1 MANLRLL
8 LQSDEPIL
16 ALAPMQDVTDLRF
29 MRLISG
35 YGNADVYFT
44 EYFRVLP
51 ESRLDPQILASITQ
65 NPTGRP
71 VIAQMIGNDIAALV
85 RTARELQQHP
95 VAAIDLNL
103 GCPVPIVYRKCA
115 GGGLLRDPDRI
126 DRILGA
132 LREAIAIPFTV
143 KTRIGFDDT
152 AVFDELLPIFARHSL
167 DLLTVHARTVKEMY
181 RSAPR
186 YDFIARAVAAMPCP
200 VLANGNIYSADK
212 ADEVLAL
219 TGARGLMIGRGV
231 IRNPWL
237 FRQIREQR
245 RGEPVFRPTG
255 RDVLEYVHALYEA
268 VSTPGIRESAQINNM
283 KKYMNFIG
291 LGVEPTGEFLHQ
303 IRRATTRAEFFTLC
317 RAVPRSRRADAARAL
332 PDRVEADGRHG
343 RRDALTADQGGSA
356 RSVGDDKQVSASPT
370 LFPGIERGALDPPFS
385 ILAASATAS
394 RWVKAGV
401 NGDVGGTRVSGGG
414 VTRDIG
420 GREGVTRGVGFGPWP
435 QFAAASRWE
444 E

>member
-1 MANLRLL
+1 
-8 LQSDEPIL
+8 
-16 ALAPMQDVTDLRF
+16 MQDVTDRRF
-29 MRLISG
+29 MRLIAG
-35 YGNADVYFT
+35 YGNADLYFT

-51 ESRLDPQILASITQ
+51 DSRLDPHILSSITQ

-126 DRILGA
+126 HRILGA
-132 LREAIAIPFTV
+132 LREAISIPFTV
-143 KTRIGFDDT
+143 KTRIGFDDPS
-152 AVFDELLPIFARHSL
+152 VFEALLTIFARHSL
-167 DLLTVHARTVKEMY
+167 ELVTIHARTVKEMY

-186 YDFIARAVAAMPCP
+186 YDFIARAVAALPIP
-200 VLANGNIYSADK
+200 VLANGNIYSAAK

-219 TGARGLMIGRGV
+219 TRARGLMIGRGV

-245 RGEPVFRPTG
+245 RGVPLFIPSG
-255 RDVLEYVHALYEA
+255 RDVLGYIHALYEA
-268 VSTPGIRESAQINNM
+268 VSAPGIRESAQINNM

-291 LGVEPTGEFLHQ
+291 LGVEPTGDFLHQ

-317 RAVPRSRRADAARAL
+317 RYFLDHVGPMPLEPFPIAL
-332 PDRVEADGRHG
+332 
-343 RRDALTADQGGSA
+343 
-356 RSVGDDKQVSASPT
+356 KQTDVMA
-370 LFPGIERGALDPPFS
+370 GAM
-385 ILAASATAS
+385 
-394 RWVKAGV
+394 R
-401 NGDVGGTRVSGGG
+401 
-414 VTRDIG
+414 
-420 GREGVTRGVGFGPWP
+420 
-435 QFAAASRWE
+435 
-444 E
+444 